1 MLNGMINMKSE
12 PTDLW
17 FGGFSFTTIGRKKVL
32 KRMNRIIHRIKS
44 KKCRW
49 RVIKKERK
57 KRNVGP
63 IKGDNR
69 KGKE

>member
-1 MLNGMINMKSE
+1 MKSKT
-12 PTDLW
+12 TDLW
-17 FGGFSFTTIGRKKVL
+17 FGGFNFTTIGRKNVL

-49 RVIKKERK
+49 RVIKKIK